1 MVSHKRIR
9 GFIVWVLMLLVVVI
23 FIVTIGVIFLIVAV
37 NGHTNVAIDVVTVL
51 SIGFTAM
58 ATMIIAIASIQYTY
72 PRPKV
77 FAYLRHKKEIVNAHG
92 IIKEKKALL
101 GIFIE
106 NAGRGA
112 AWDGRI
118 KVYSPTGEELLGD
131 GFTRLY
137 PAWRYEYP
145 TDDDL
150 PINDSVKERKE
161 IKVEI
166 DYKDEEEEKYHYE
179 ITISIPEEIL
189 RRFNEIQK

>member
-37 NGHTNVAIDVVTVL
+37 NGHTNVAIDVVTVI

-58 ATMIIAIASIQYTY
+58 ATIIIAIASIQYAY
-72 PRPKV
+72 PKPKI
-77 FAYLRHKKEIVNAHG
+77 FAYLREAKEVVANG
-92 IIKEKKALL
+92 VIKEKNALL
-101 GIFIE
+101 GIFVE

-112 AWDGRI
+112 AWDGKI
-118 KVYSPTGEELLGD
+118 KIYSPDGKELWSD

-137 PAWRYEYP
+137 PTWVYEYP

-150 PINDSVKERKE
+150 PINESVKKHKE

-179 ITISIPEEIL
+179 ITISIREDVL